1 MDEEIIRRKYIRLK
15 NNVINIRNK
24 ISRLSTYNNKVI
36 NSIEDTL
43 LVDDKIFNES
53 EIKSVYSNSKKII
66 SEINNSIIPSINRK
80 I

>member
-1 MDEEIIRRKYIRLK
+1 MDEEIIRIKYIRLK

-24 ISRLSTYNNKVI
+24 VLGLSTYNNKLI
-36 NSIEDTL
+36 NSIEDIL
-43 LVDDKIFNES
+43 LVDDKIYNES
-53 EIKSVYSNSKKII
+53 EIKSVYSDSKRII

>member
-53 EIKSVYSNSKKII
+53 EIKSVYKK
-66 SEINNSIIPSINRK
+66 
-80 I
+80 